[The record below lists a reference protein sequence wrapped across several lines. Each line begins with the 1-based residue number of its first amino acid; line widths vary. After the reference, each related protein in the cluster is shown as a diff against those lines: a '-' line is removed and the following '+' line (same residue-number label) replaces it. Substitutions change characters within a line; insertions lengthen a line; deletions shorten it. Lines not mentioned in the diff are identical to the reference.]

1 MLHVTKPDKRR
12 RGKRYFLIN
21 PPIEEPYRARLD
33 DAARQDGD
41 GPGSAR
47 PHYTG
52 RSYTYP
58 LPIGLLRIANQLLR
72 EGNEIY
78 FLDCFSALPL
88 PYPSSRSRRTRS
100 EEPDFMLTDSHNVRY
115 FHLGLTYEEIRKILR
130 NVNADEVFVGC
141 TFTYHN
147 EPAHKVIELCKEQ
160 MPNVN
165 LTFGGIYPTL
175 APEVAA
181 ASLADE
187 IFVGGYPGIEELS
200 LNYDFLGAPPAFILV
215 KGTSGCPHRC
225 AYCAV
230 HKLEGNR
237 FTHRDPEDVFG
248 EILRAHDRY
257 RLVEVGMWD
266 SNILMQYDNYLGPIL
281 RRVIDTGLKLRMAAP
296 EGFDYRLM
304 TPSIAA
310 DLKQAGFHTISLA
323 LENADSSYAR
333 EHLNRSNSIDRLKEA
348 ISYLKGAGFEGHQ
361 VRLFLIVGLPGQSIE
376 SVARDIRFVWSL
388 GCNVTLFPFTPIP
401 GTPLYES
408 SLEQLHGLPLKALH
422 PSLYSCA
429 ADGRVKKML
438 VELGA
443 LGGLNRR
450 SKTQADHF
458 REALHSEEL
467 IAMLS

>member
-100 EEPDFMLTDSHNVRY
+100 EDPDFMLTDSHNVRY

-147 EPAHKVIELCKEQ
+147 EPAHKVIELCKER
-160 MPNVN
+160 MPKVR

-175 APEVAA
+175 APEVART
-181 ASLADE
+181 SLADE
-187 IFVGGYPGIEELS
+187 IFAGSYPGIEDLS
-200 LNYDFLGAPPAFILV
+200 LNYDFLGAPPAFILT

-237 FTHRDPEDVFG
+237 FTHRDPEDVFQ
-248 EILRAHDRY
+248 EILGAHQRY
-257 RLVEVGMWD
+257 GLIEVAMWD
-266 SNILMQYDNYLGPIL
+266 SNILMRYNNYLGVIL
-281 RRVIDTGLKLRMAAP
+281 RHIIDAGLKFRMAAP
-296 EGFDYRLM
+296 EGLDYRLM
-304 TPSIAA
+304 TPEIAH
-310 DLKQAGFHTISLA
+310 DLKQAGFRIISLA
-323 LENADSSYAR
+323 LENADSDYAR
-333 EHLNRSNSIDRLKEA
+333 EHLNRQNVIGQLKNA
-348 ISYLKGAGFEGHQ
+348 ISFLKDAGFAGHQ
-361 VRLFLIVGLPGQSIE
+361 VHLFVIVGLPGQTIE
-376 SVARDIRFVWSL
+376 NIIRNVRFVWSL
-388 GCNVTLFPFTPIP
+388 GCNVILFPFTPIP
-401 GTPLYES
+401 GTAMYES

-422 PSLYSCA
+422 PSLYPCA
-429 ADGRVKKML
+429 TDEQVKKIL
-438 VELGA
+438 IELGP
-443 LGGLNRR
+443 LGLLNRDD
-450 SKTQADHF
+450 KAQATHF
-458 REALHSEEL
+458 REVVDSEEL
-467 IAMLS
+467 IEMLS